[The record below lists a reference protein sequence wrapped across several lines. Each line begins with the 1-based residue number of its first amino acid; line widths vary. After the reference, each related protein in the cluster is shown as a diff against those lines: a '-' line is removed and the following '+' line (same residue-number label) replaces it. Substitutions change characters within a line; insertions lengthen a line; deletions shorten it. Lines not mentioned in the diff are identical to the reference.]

1 MLRTPLLKLEI
12 ETQIVRRIER
22 TIDSG
27 VLTLISLALTTGM
40 GDFLIYVALDV
51 MGTKRNV

>member
-27 VLTLISLALTTGM
+27 VLILISPTLTTGM
-40 GDFLIYVALDV
+40 GDFLIYVTLDV
-51 MGTKRNV
+51 MGNKWNV